1 LFSALFVQKGNLFAL
16 ICDQHN
22 IGSRIFSA
30 HLAQEHA
37 TVTTDT
43 ALICSGSPGFLR
55 SLGSALTGR
64 VRLMECYTPT
74 EVPRLSLA
82 QQARHV
88 VIDQRGASVQQLART
103 WAVLT
108 QFACP
113 RVVIV
118 VNRGQ
123 LSDTSIPREIAHR
136 VEAVEV
142 DRNDENYQELAERV
156 LSSRAVPLP
165 AAATQTAGA
174 ASANGSAGT
183 NGTTSQN
190 GMSTANG
197 SGSHGFA
204 AGTGRSTAVAT
215 AQPTPASPEARP
227 RFSANEVPAPVAV
240 PGNLFEKLSLSQSE
254 SQASIERNR
263 SNQLECCQIADQFRT
278 RTPELRQMLKRLEV
292 AARHSVTILLIG
304 ETGSGKTHLANL
316 IHSMSPRA
324 SEPFLHVACGA
335 LPGELIESEL
345 FGHVKG
351 AFTSAHADKDGKFIA
366 AGNGTILL
374 DEIDVLTPDQQ
385 VKLLRV
391 IETGEFEPVGSNRTL
406 KVKARIIAA
415 SNLQLQPLVE
425 QGRFR
430 PDLYYRLNTLSFV
443 IPPLRKRLPDI
454 EPLAR
459 YFVHYHAGQLGVDI
473 LDVEE
478 EFIERLLQY
487 PWPGNVRELENAIR
501 SAVIYS
507 QHGRM
512 TSDCLPTH
520 IVAGNA
526 GPANDP
532 SVSGFFS
539 VRRGESLENRME
551 VTEKEMIEQALLKN
565 NFSRTNTAR
574 HLGISRVTLYNKMRK
589 YGMLGKN
596 VTE

>member
-1 LFSALFVQKGNLFAL
+1 
-16 ICDQHN
+16 
-22 IGSRIFSA
+22 
-30 HLAQEHA
+30 
-37 TVTTDT
+37 VTTDT

-74 EVPRLSLA
+74 EIPRLSLA
-82 QQARHV
+82 HQARYV
-88 VIDQRGASVQQLART
+88 VIDQRAAPLQQMART

-113 RVVIV
+113 RVVLV

-123 LSDTSIPREIAHR
+123 LADTAVPREIAHR
-136 VEAVEV
+136 VELAEV
-142 DRNDENYQELAERV
+142 DRNEENYQEIADCV
-156 LSSRAVPLP
+156 LTLRAVPASTAL
-165 AAATQTAGA
+165 ASGTNLQTTHE
-174 ASANGSAGT
+174 SSDANGSASV
-183 NGTTSQN
+183 NGSA
-190 GMSTANG
+190 TANG
-197 SGSHGFA
+197 SVGTQSPVAVQDSSRVSGSFTKPLPHTTTSMPSLASRPGFS
-204 AGTGRSTAVAT
+204 GNNV
-215 AQPTPASPEARP
+215 PT
-227 RFSANEVPAPVAV
+227 PVAV
-240 PGNLFEKLSLSQSE
+240 PGNLFERLSLSQTE
-254 SQASIERNR
+254 AQASAEKTR
-263 SNQLECCQIADQFRT
+263 SSQLEHCQIADQFRT

-324 SEPFLHVACGA
+324 TEPFLHVACGA

-351 AFTSAHADKDGKFIA
+351 AFTSAHADKDGKFLA

-391 IETGEFEPVGSNRTL
+391 IEQGEFEPVGSNRTL

-430 PDLYYRLNTLSFV
+430 PDLYYRLNTLSFI

-478 EFIERLLQY
+478 DFVERLLQY

-520 IVAGNA
+520 IIAGNA

-551 VTEKEMIEQALLKN
+551 ITEKEMIEQALVKN

-574 HLGISRVTLYNKMRK
+574 QLGISRVTLYNKMRK
-589 YGMLGKN
+589 YGMLTDKN
-596 VTE
+596 ADQ

>member
-1 LFSALFVQKGNLFAL
+1 M
-16 ICDQHN
+16 I
-22 IGSRIFSA
+22 I
-30 HLAQEHA
+30 
-37 TVTTDT
+37 VTTET

-64 VRLMECYTPT
+64 VRLMECYTPA

-82 QQARHV
+82 QQARYV
-88 VIDQRGASVQQLART
+88 VIDQRGASLQQLART
-103 WAVLT
+103 WAVLA

-113 RVVIV
+113 RVLLV

-123 LSDTSIPREIAHR
+123 VPDSSIPRELADR
-136 VEAVEV
+136 VEVVEM
-142 DRNDENYQELAERV
+142 DRTEENYVDLAGRV
-156 LSSRAVPLP
+156 LTPRPAVSQSDP
-165 AAATQTAGA
+165 AAVGAVALEVSSGAPMMAQA
-174 ASANGSAGT
+174 ASSA
-183 NGTTSQN
+183 S
-190 GMSTANG
+190 
-197 SGSHGFA
+197 
-204 AGTGRSTAVAT
+204 RSSVNSAAT
-215 AQPTPASPEARP
+215 AAPAVIRPAFTP
-227 RFSANEVPAPVAV
+227 RFSPGQIPSPVAA
-240 PGNLFEKLSLSQSE
+240 PGNLFEQLSLGQSDVQ
-254 SQASIERNR
+254 SSTDR
-263 SNQLECCQIADQFRT
+263 SRTAAMDCCQIADQFRT

-316 IHSMSPRA
+316 IHAMSPRA

-391 IETGEFEPVGSNRTL
+391 IEQGEFEPVGSNRTL

-430 PDLYYRLNTLSFV
+430 PDLYYRLNTLSFI

-459 YFVHYHAGQLGVDI
+459 YFVHHHAGQLGIDI
-473 LDVEE
+473 LDVED

-596 VTE
+596 TVE